1 MKKTWLDTVGR
12 AIIEELQA
20 DVVTL
25 KSDVA
30 TLQTNVDSLILE
42 IQHDSELFPENTDRK
57 VELTAGTPANTWSAW
72 AEIQDDDTPPV
83 TFSSKIICIVHL
95 SGLLIEDLSNKDKR
109 YELQIAYGD
118 AKVHITTHRFLT
130 GEVVKKLAAIQF
142 IRVRAAHI
150 PTGEKVYY
158 RMRCETA
165 GATCEISL
173 RYHCHP

>member
-20 DVVTL
+20 DIEE
-25 KSDVA
+25 
-30 TLQTNVDSLILE
+30 LQTEVDSLILE

-72 AEIQDDDTPPV
+72 TEIEDDDTPPV

-118 AKVHITTHRFLT
+118 AKTQITSHRFLV
-130 GEVVKKLAAIQF
+130 GDVVKKLAAIQF
-142 IRVRAAHI
+142 IRVRAEHI
-150 PTGEKVYY
+150 PLGEKVYY

-173 RYHCHP
+173 RYHCHPL